1 MSEAIKTLD
10 VREDLIQGREPF
22 DRIMA
27 FVAEL
32 DEKEPWRLL
41 ATFRPDPLIGLMGG
55 RGYDSEAVEWEDGT
69 WAVTFTPRTA

>member
-1 MSEAIKTLD
+1 MSQDIKTLD
-10 VREDLIQGREPF
+10 VREDLLQGREPF

-32 DEKEPWRLL
+32 DEDEPWRLL

-55 RGYDSEAVEWEDGT
+55 RGYTSEAVEWEDGT
-69 WAVTFTPRTA
+69 WAVTFTPAR